1 MGVDIAGT
9 GVDGGAIGCAIDGDI
24 TGVDDGGVND
34 GDITGVDDGD
44 ITGVDDGGVNDGV
57 NDGVDDG
64 DITCV
69 DDDVSDGDIYR
80 GGDGDLYQLK
90 KRWMRRHHDNLLFVP
105 IPIFN
110 SKYIYYQYNTI
121 FFYNLYY
128 LTVFDS

>member
-44 ITGVDDGGVNDGV
+44 ITGVDDDGV
-57 NDGVDDG
+57 NDG